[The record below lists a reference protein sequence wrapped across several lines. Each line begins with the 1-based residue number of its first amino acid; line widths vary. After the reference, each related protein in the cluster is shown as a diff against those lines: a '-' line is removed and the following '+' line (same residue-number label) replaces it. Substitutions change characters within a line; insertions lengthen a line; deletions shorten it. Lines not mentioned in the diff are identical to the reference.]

1 MFYIKSKCSKGD
13 IAELKQLL
21 MSRKVQCIIY
31 NTCIYLY
38 QKLLI
43 TFQWPLP
50 DDHLIN
56 SELIQKIVLIFD
68 NIIEMYKKKIIYTT
82 IFIPFVVLCVHV
94 SIEVYIFIYFIISYK
109 CSLFFVRNT
118 QNSLEIIQQN
128 QKKHFKSFQMK

>member
-1 MFYIKSKCSKGD
+1 MFYIKAKCTKTD
-13 IAELKQLL
+13 IYQLKQLL
-21 MSRKVQCIIY
+21 MSEKVKSIIY
-31 NTCIYLY
+31 DTCIYLY

-68 NIIEMYKKKIIYTT
+68 NLIEMYKKKIIYTT

-94 SIEVYIFIYFIISYK
+94 SVEVYNLKIYF
-109 CSLFFVRNT
+109 N
-118 QNSLEIIQQN
+118 
-128 QKKHFKSFQMK
+128 